1 MLGAG
6 RRQEI
11 VEIVEQNNGATV
23 AELSKLFGVSRA
35 TVRRDLTRLGH
46 QGLIERAH
54 GGAAPNLRGRALGF
68 PEPPMLKRASLQ
80 AQEKRWI
87 GRAAAKHV
95 EDGDVAII
103 SGGTTTAQMIPHIA
117 QRQELTIITNALN
130 IASLLASYPNISVIV
145 LGGAR

>member
-54 GGAAPNLRGRALGF
+54 GGAAPNFRGRALGF

-80 AQEKRWI
+80 R
-87 GRAAAKHV
+87 RRS
-95 EDGDVAII
+95 DG
-103 SGGTTTAQMIPHIA
+103 SGVPP
-117 QRQELTIITNALN
+117 
-130 IASLLASYPNISVIV
+130 PNTSKMETW
-145 LGGAR
+145 R

>member
-35 TVRRDLTRLGH
+35 TVRRDLTRLSH

-54 GGAAPNLRGRALGF
+54 GGAAPNPRGRARGF
-68 PEPPMLKRASLQ
+68 PESPMLKRASIQ
-80 AQEKRWI
+80 AQ
-87 GRAAAKHV
+87 AKN
-95 EDGDVAII
+95 G
-103 SGGTTTAQMIPHIA
+103 SGVPP
-117 QRQELTIITNALN
+117 
-130 IASLLASYPNISVIV
+130 PNTSKTET
-145 LGGAR
+145 

>member
-1 MLGAG
+1 MRVLGAG

-35 TVRRDLTRLGH
+35 TVRRDLTRLSH

-54 GGAAPNLRGRALGF
+54 GGAAPNPRGRARGF
-68 PEPPMLKRASLQ
+68 PEPPMLKRASIQ

-87 GRAAAKHV
+87 GRAAAEHI
-95 EDGDVAII
+95 ED
-103 SGGTTTAQMIPHIA
+103 
-117 QRQELTIITNALN
+117 
-130 IASLLASYPNISVIV
+130 
-145 LGGAR
+145 